1 MKTQNTIN
9 LCQVS
14 LKRDLSLI
22 LKNYQSFK
30 KFYEKINIYIICPS
44 KDLAHFKEQ
53 LNSDEFRIISED
65 EIISFK
71 EFELIFIK
79 ESENISYQSEFRKR
93 LSWYYQQI
101 LKISFMINFINEKKE
116 NLIIWDADTIL
127 LKKIDFFSGDKS
139 INYGNFNEFHKQ
151 YYATNKK
158 ILNDFPKY
166 FISFLNQFI
175 SATVEEI
182 FLFEKKIF
190 KNIVMYRLS
199 KRFLD
204 IIVSLIS
211 LIILLPIFT
220 IVIIILLLS
229 AEGEVF
235 YFQERIGLNNSK
247 FKIWKFATMLKNS
260 LNLGSGSITLED
272 DFRVTKPGKFLRKTK
287 INELPQ
293 LINILKGD
301 ISLVG
306 PRPLVEQSFKMYSEE
321 IQSKLYKV
329 KPGLTGIGSIVFR
342 DEESLISNNKD
353 GDIYEFYKK
362 VISPYKGELEM
373 WYQKNRSF
381 SLDIQLILITAWT
394 VIFSKSKLYEKW
406 FKGLPKRNHD

>member
-1 MKTQNTIN
+1 
-9 LCQVS
+9 
-14 LKRDLSLI
+14 
-22 LKNYQSFK
+22 
-30 KFYEKINIYIICPS
+30 
-44 KDLAHFKEQ
+44 
-53 LNSDEFRIISED
+53 
-65 EIISFK
+65 
-71 EFELIFIK
+71 
-79 ESENISYQSEFRKR
+79 
-93 LSWYYQQI
+93 
-101 LKISFMINFINEKKE
+101 
-116 NLIIWDADTIL
+116 
-127 LKKIDFFSGDKS
+127 
-139 INYGNFNEFHKQ
+139 
-151 YYATNKK
+151 
-158 ILNDFPKY
+158 
-166 FISFLNQFI
+166 
-175 SATVEEI
+175 
-182 FLFEKKIF
+182 
-190 KNIVMYRLS
+190 MYRLS